1 MIDNGK
7 HYCCFS
13 RQTSRLYY
21 YVQGRNLKCQKE
33 EKIYTKERMEDG
45 KGGLSPKTVSDILTI
60 IKNTFSFAENNGY
73 QINCN
78 FKCIS
83 VKNRH
88 FEINVLNQIEQ
99 NRLIKFL
106 LNETDLNKMGII
118 LALYTGIRLGE
129 LCALKWENIC
139 FDSNIIRIRHTMQRI
154 QNNSINSTQKTKII
168 ITEPKSLSSMR
179 DIPLPKCIVEIVRR
193 FQSNPENYILTGNN
207 FEFVEPRTM
216 QNRFKKIIKDS
227 GIEDKNFHV
236 LRHTFA
242 TRCVEQGFETKS
254 LSEILGHSNVNITLN
269 RYVHS
274 SLQLKRDNMDKLK
287 L

>member
-1 MIDNGK
+1 M
-7 HYCCFS
+7 
-13 RQTSRLYY
+13 
-21 YVQGRNLKCQKE
+21 
-33 EKIYTKERMEDG
+33 
-45 KGGLSPKTVSDILTI
+45 
-60 IKNTFSFAENNGY
+60 
-73 QINCN
+73 
-78 FKCIS
+78 
-83 VKNRH
+83 
-88 FEINVLNQIEQ
+88 
-99 NRLIKFL
+99 KFL